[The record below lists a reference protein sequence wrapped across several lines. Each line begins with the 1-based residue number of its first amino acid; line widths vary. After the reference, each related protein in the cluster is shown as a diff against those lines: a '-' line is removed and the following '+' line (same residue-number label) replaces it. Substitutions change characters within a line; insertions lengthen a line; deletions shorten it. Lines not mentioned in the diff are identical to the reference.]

1 MLFTFKF
8 HVETP
13 GFKYIRRKALHEL
26 LCVSSFAP
34 LREIKLHLCF
44 GKIILMKVA
53 VLGAGMVGSAIAMD
67 LASRHHVTAFDV
79 SNVNLELLKKRNAR
93 VETQQ
98 ADLRDYASYPI
109 LLAPFDILV
118 TAVPGFMGYKT
129 LEASINCGKNI
140 VDISFFPE
148 DVLKLDQLAKEKE
161 VTVITDCGVAPG
173 MSNFIV
179 GRFNEEMTIEAIEI
193 YVGGLPKV
201 RKKPFQYKA
210 PFSPADVIEEYTR
223 PARLMENGHIIV
235 RPALSEVEWIHFDEI
250 GTLEAFNTDGLRS
263 LLYTMPH
270 IKNQKEKTMRYP
282 GHVEIIR
289 SLKES
294 NFFSETPIDVNG
306 TMISPLKVTSQILF
320 NEWKLGLEEE
330 ELTVMRVRL
339 IGKYDGNSK
348 IIEWNLLDYYE
359 NETKVSSMAR
369 TTGYT
374 CTAAVELI
382 AKQLFNEKGVF
393 PPELVGKYKKC
404 FDFVLEYLKERK
416 VNWIKK

>member
-1 MLFTFKF
+1 
-8 HVETP
+8 
-13 GFKYIRRKALHEL
+13 
-26 LCVSSFAP
+26 
-34 LREIKLHLCF
+34 
-44 GKIILMKVA
+44 MKVA
-53 VLGAGMVGSAIAMD
+53 VLGAGMVGNAIALD

-79 SNVNLELLKKRNAR
+79 SNTNLDSLKKRNPR
-93 VETQQ
+93 LETQR
-98 ADLRDYASYPI
+98 ADLREYLSYPQ
-109 LLAPFDILV
+109 LLSPFDIVV

-129 LEASINCGKNI
+129 LEASINCGKDV

-148 DVLKLDQLAKEKE
+148 DVLQLDQLAKEKG

-173 MSNFIV
+173 MSNFII
-179 GRFNEEMTIEAIEI
+179 GRYNEEMKIDSLEI

-223 PARLMENGHIIV
+223 PARLMENGHIVI
-235 RPALSEVEWIHFDEI
+235 RPALSEVEWIHFENL

-282 GHVEIIR
+282 GHVDIIL

-294 NFFSETPIDVNG
+294 GFFNEDPIDING
-306 TMISPLKVTSQILF
+306 TKISPLKVTSQILF

-330 ELTVMRVRL
+330 ELTVMRVKL
-339 IGKYDGNSK
+339 IGKENGEEK
-348 IIEWNLLDYYE
+348 IVEWNLLDFYDPD
-359 NETKVSSMAR
+359 TKTSSMAR

-374 CTAAVELI
+374 CTAAVNLI
-382 AKQLFNEKGVF
+382 AQNLFNEKGVF
-393 PPELVGKYKKC
+393 PPELVGKNKRC
-404 FDFVLEYLKERK
+404 FDFVLSYLKERK
-416 VNWIKK
+416 VNWLMKDK

>member
-1 MLFTFKF
+1 
-8 HVETP
+8 
-13 GFKYIRRKALHEL
+13 
-26 LCVSSFAP
+26 
-34 LREIKLHLCF
+34 
-44 GKIILMKVA
+44 MKVA
-53 VLGAGMVGSAIAMD
+53 VLGAGMVGSAIAID
-67 LASRHHVTAFDV
+67 LASRHHVSAFDV
-79 SNVNLELLKKRNAR
+79 SNTNLELLKKRNPR
-93 VETQQ
+93 IETQQ
-98 ADLRDYASYPI
+98 ADLRDYSSYPQ
-109 LLAPFDILV
+109 LLSSFDIVV

-148 DVLKLDQLAKEKE
+148 DVLQLDRLAKEKA

-173 MSNFIV
+173 MSNFII
-179 GRFNEEMTIEAIEI
+179 GRHNEEMKIDSLEI

-235 RPALSEVEWIHFDEI
+235 RPALSEVEWIHFENL

-270 IKNQKEKTMRYP
+270 IKNQKEKTLRYP
-282 GHVEIIR
+282 GHVDIII

-294 NFFSETPIDVNG
+294 GFFNETPIDVNG
-306 TMISPLKVTSQILF
+306 AKVSPLKVTSQILF

-330 ELTVMRVRL
+330 ELTVMKVKFT
-339 IGKYDGNSK
+339 GKNNGETK
-348 IIEWNLLDYYE
+348 TVEWGLLDFYDH
-359 NETKVSSMAR
+359 ETKISSMAR

-374 CTAAVELI
+374 CTAAVNLL
-382 AKQLFNEKGVF
+382 AQNLFNEKGVF
-393 PPELVGKYKKC
+393 PPELVGKYKNC
-404 FDFVLEYLKERK
+404 FDFVLGYLKERK
-416 VNWIKK
+416 VNWIKKVYG

>member
-1 MLFTFKF
+1 
-8 HVETP
+8 
-13 GFKYIRRKALHEL
+13 
-26 LCVSSFAP
+26 
-34 LREIKLHLCF
+34 
-44 GKIILMKVA
+44 MKVA
-53 VLGAGMVGSAIAMD
+53 VLGSGMVGSAIAMD

-79 SNVNLELLKKRNAR
+79 SNANLELLKKRNPR
-93 VETQQ
+93 IETQQ
-98 ADLRDYASYPI
+98 ADLRNYSSYPQ
-109 LLAPFDILV
+109 LLASFDILV

-129 LEASINCGKNI
+129 LEAAINCGKNI

-148 DVLKLDQLAKEKE
+148 DVLQLDKLAKEKG

-173 MSNFIV
+173 MSNFII
-179 GRFNEEMTIEAIEI
+179 GYHNEEIKIEALEI

-235 RPALSEVEWIHFDEI
+235 RPALSEVEWIDFEDL

-282 GHVEIIR
+282 GHVDIIL

-294 NFFSETPIDVNG
+294 GFFSETPIDVNG
-306 TMISPLKVTSQILF
+306 TKIAPLKVTSQILF

-330 ELTVMRVRL
+330 ELTVMKVKL
-339 IGKYDGNSK
+339 IGKKDGEQK
-348 IIEWNLLDYYE
+348 TIEWNLLDFYDHD
-359 NETKVSSMAR
+359 TKISSMAR

-374 CTAAVELI
+374 CTAAVNLL
-382 AKQLFNEKGVF
+382 ARNLFSGKGVF
-393 PPELVGKYKKC
+393 PPELIGKNKNC
-404 FDFVLEYLKERK
+404 FDFVLDYLKERK
-416 VNWIKK
+416 VNWIKKEY